1 MDPTLYNIINQSEIE
16 RQLRSEERPGQT
28 LNQSDSQT
36 LVGGRPTV
44 QNALAH
50 NRQGTRLKGL
60 LCYAGLAIL
69 FGLMLLVWSA
79 DRFIEGAA
87 ATAQHLGVPSLLI
100 GMVTIGFGLMLC
112 LVYVAYAALLFWP
125 VVGR

>member
-1 MDPTLYNIINQSEIE
+1 M
-16 RQLRSEERPGQT
+16 
-28 LNQSDSQT
+28 
-36 LVGGRPTV
+36 
-44 QNALAH
+44 
-50 NRQGTRLKGL
+50 L
-60 LCYAGLAIL
+60 LAGLAIL